1 MESLAAIIASDT
13 LNVKTEQKWIGHDQE
28 KRLGDLP
35 GLLDCVRLRLVPEN
49 YFTKNVEKHE
59 WLSSNPEIT
68 KKLQLVKDAHAGKL
82 PEVKKTKSKKSAGE
96 EGEKEGDEEEE
107 EEQGELLPGILNDN
121 LRFGMFLRD
130 LIFMINPTAS
140 VAYDPTGNDCYVAS
154 LSNQIPKNH
163 CSLVTK
169 ENQIFV
175 AGGLFFD
182 EQSKDEQ
189 IYLYFLQVKDYF
201 PSFTAF
207 FHSFLRVMN
216 STHCEVYVVYIN
228 HRQH

>member
-1 MESLAAIIASDT
+1 MVELKPRDHQETATGQRRPCWEASWSQE
-13 LNVKTEQKWIGHDQE
+13 EQKQ
-28 KRLGDLP
+28 
-35 GLLDCVRLRLVPEN
+35 
-49 YFTKNVEKHE
+49 
-59 WLSSNPEIT
+59 
-68 KKLQLVKDAHAGKL
+68 
-82 PEVKKTKSKKSAGE
+82 KSAGQ
-96 EGEKEGDEEEE
+96 EGKKKGDEEEE
-107 EEQGELLPGILNDN
+107 DKQKEEQEELLPGILNDN

-130 LIFMINPTAS
+130 LIILINDTAS

-154 LSNQIPKNH
+154 LSTQIPKNH

-201 PSFTAF
+201 PSFTW
-207 FHSFLRVMN
+207 FHTV
-216 STHCEVYVVYIN
+216 
-228 HRQH
+228 

>member
-1 MESLAAIIASDT
+1 M
-13 LNVKTEQKWIGHDQE
+13 
-28 KRLGDLP
+28 
-35 GLLDCVRLRLVPEN
+35 LDYVWFPRD
-49 YFTKNVEKHE
+49 YFTTNVEKHE

-82 PEVKKTKSKKSAGE
+82 PEVKKNKSKKSAGQ
-96 EGEKEGDEEEE
+96 EGKKKGDEEEE
-107 EEQGELLPGILNDN
+107 DKQKEEQEELLPGILNDN

-130 LIFMINPTAS
+130 LIILINDTAS

-154 LSNQIPKNH
+154 LSTQIPKNH

-189 IYLYFLQVKDYF
+189 IYLYFLQ
-201 PSFTAF
+201 
-207 FHSFLRVMN
+207 
-216 STHCEVYVVYIN
+216 
-228 HRQH
+228 